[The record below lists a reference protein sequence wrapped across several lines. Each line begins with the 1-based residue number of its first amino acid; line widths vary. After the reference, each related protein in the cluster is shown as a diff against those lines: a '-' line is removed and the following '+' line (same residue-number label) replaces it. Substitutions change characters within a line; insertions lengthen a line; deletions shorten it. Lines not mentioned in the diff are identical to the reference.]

1 MRFWRTVAESYFILL
16 ACALISTFSG
26 LLAESNLGF
35 LTTFSFLL
43 FMVPV
48 INDISGN
55 VGSILGARLSSAL
68 HLGTIA
74 RGQRRELYFNLKA
87 LSLSSLVMYAAT
99 SLFLLLY
106 LLAVGGSA
114 KYALVM
120 LVSGLLLTPAV
131 ILSSTLLAL
140 FSFARG
146 LDPDN
151 VTGPVITSLC
161 DVLGMCSLVLSARLI
176 L

>member
-1 MRFWRTVAESYFILL
+1 MRFWRTVAESYFILV

-26 LLAESNLGF
+26 LLAESNLGL

-48 INDISGN
+48 INDIAGN

-87 LSLSSLVMYAAT
+87 LSLSSLVMYAAA
-99 SLFLLLY
+99 SVFFLLY
-106 LLAVGGSA
+106 LLLVGGSA
-114 KYALVM
+114 RYALVM

-161 DVLGMCSLVLSARLI
+161 DVLGMSSLILSARLI